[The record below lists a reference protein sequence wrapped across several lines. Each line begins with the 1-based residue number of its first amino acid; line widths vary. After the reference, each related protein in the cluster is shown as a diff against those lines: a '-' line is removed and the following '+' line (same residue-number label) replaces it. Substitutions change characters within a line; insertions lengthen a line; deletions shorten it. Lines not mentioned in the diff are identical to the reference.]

1 MGVAMDDRILAAFGK
16 IWPVHVGSL
25 TKFLITCRK
34 AFDGDIDMFLVL
46 AVIGDRTFSQRHADP
61 EMDYE
66 GFQSEGAG
74 QTPALDINLR
84 SIADFSG
91 IPRETVRR
99 KINQLVKLGWV
110 KKQRDGAFH
119 ATSKAKKDLEPLTL
133 ASIKYISVMMQ
144 LFMTTFE
151 AEAPVRQPGR
161 PRKKSPRTKP
171 GHTVRSD
178 QEEKHGKT

>member
-1 MGVAMDDRILAAFGK
+1 MDDRILAAFGK
-16 IWPVHVGSL
+16 VWPVHVGSL
-25 TKFLITCRK
+25 TKFLIACRK
-34 AFDGDIDMFLVL
+34 TFDGDIDMFLVL

-66 GFQSEGAG
+66 GFRSDGPAR
-74 QTPALDINLR
+74 TPALDINLR

-119 ATSKAKKDLEPLTL
+119 ATSKAKKELEPLTL
-133 ASIKYISVMMQ
+133 ASIQYLSAMMQ

-151 AEAPVRQPGR
+151 AEAPAMQPGR
-161 PRKKSPRTKP
+161 PRKKAAGNRSGQNARTDL
-171 GHTVRSD
+171 GGTA
-178 QEEKHGKT
+178 